1 MEMEPLNII
10 QMRLTFT
17 RFQRQNS
24 KWKSSSVKT
33 HHPKQQ
39 ECIKFYQG
47 LDNSGME
54 TLQMLQMVCAEQ
66 MTTQPQWYEWHQRF
80 KHGHEALEDDLYN

>member
-1 MEMEPLNII
+1 
-10 QMRLTFT
+10 
-17 RFQRQNS
+17 
-24 KWKSSSVKT
+24 
-33 HHPKQQ
+33 
-39 ECIKFYQG
+39 
-47 LDNSGME
+47 ME